1 MKKLRE
7 IIRLMF
13 PVAAKR
19 FPLFFPLEALKTLC
33 DILRPFVAIFT
44 TPLIVDELVGGRDL
58 TKLFIYAGVLVG
70 GEFLLNAIRQLSVT
84 QLQKYKER
92 LDNYFKELTSEHA
105 MGLDFQLTEDKK
117 MLDQLEKANTGM
129 SWYSDGVYGISEQ
142 VFGGA

>member
-7 IIRLMF
+7 IIRFMF

-19 FPLFFPLEALKTLC
+19 FPFFFPLEALKTLC
-33 DILRPFVAIFT
+33 DILRPFIAIFT

-105 MGLDFQLTEDKK
+105 MGLDFQLTEDK
-117 MLDQLEKANTGM
+117 
-129 SWYSDGVYGISEQ
+129 
-142 VFGGA
+142 